1 MPLMELKIDPEFKNL
16 IRPLQTKEYLQLEN
30 NIIMD
35 GCRDA
40 IITWNG
46 IIIDGHNR
54 YEICHRHNIDFRIH
68 EMEFDCREA
77 VMAWICANQLGRR
90 NISEET
96 KKYLIGVQYHSEKI
110 VASKRNARGINQYNF
125 EDFNKDE
132 MTSEE
137 IERHIG
143 KRTAERVAEEHHV
156 AHGTVQ
162 KYALYSSALDKIGEH
177 EPELVKRIL
186 SGDVKISHRNVLE
199 VSKFEPKDIRKFH
212 RYVKKHPEKFV
223 RYSNT
228 RNAMSTGRRELDPT
242 KIPMGPSVKDMPA
255 FDPDAEISSLTL
267 TIPSWANS
275 IERAKTK
282 ADLTIV
288 SDKARANLISALYN
302 LQNCVDGMLDAIK
315 EEDK

>member
-1 MPLMELKIDPEFKNL
+1 MELTIDTEFKGL
-16 IRPLQTKEYLQLEN
+16 IKPLQTKEYLQLEN

-54 YEICHRHNIDFRIH
+54 YEICHRHNIPFRIH

-77 VMAWICANQLGRR
+77 VIAWICANQLGRR

-96 KKYLIGVQYHSEKI
+96 RKYLIGVQYHTEKV
-110 VASKRNARGINQYNF
+110 VASKRNARGVNQYSSD
-125 EDFNKDE
+125 DFGSE
-132 MTSEE
+132 MTVEE
-137 IERHIG
+137 LEREIN
-143 KRTAERVAEEHHV
+143 KSTADRIADEHHI

-162 KYALYSSALDKIGEH
+162 KYSIYSNALDEIAKVD
-177 EPELVKRIL
+177 PELVSKIL
-186 SGDVKISHRNVLE
+186 SGDIKISHKNVVE

-212 RYVKKHPEKFV
+212 RYVKKHPEKFI
-223 RYSNT
+223 RYSST
-228 RNAMSTGRRELDPT
+228 RNAVNTGRRELDPD
-242 KIPMGPSVKDMPA
+242 KYKGPSVKDMPA
-255 FDPDAEISSLTL
+255 FDPDAEVSSLTL
-267 TIPSWANS
+267 TIPSWASS
-275 IERAKTK
+275 IERTKNK

-288 SDKARANLISALYN
+288 SDKARANLVSALYN
-302 LQNCVDGMLDAIK
+302 LQNCVDGMLKAIK

>member
-1 MPLMELKIDPEFKNL
+1 MELRIDPEFKNL
-16 IRPLQTKEYLQLEN
+16 IKPLHTKEFLQLEN

-54 YEICHRHNIDFRIH
+54 YEICHRHNIPFRIH
-68 EMEFDCREA
+68 EMEFDCRES
-77 VMAWICANQLGRR
+77 VLSWICANQLGRR

-96 KKYLIGVQYHSEKI
+96 RKYLIGVQYHSEKI

-125 EDFNKDE
+125 EDFNTEE
-132 MTSEE
+132 MTNEE
-137 IERHIG
+137 IERHIVR
-143 KRTAERVAEEHHV
+143 RTAERIADEYHI

-162 KYALYSSALDKIGEH
+162 KYSIYSQALDDIKDV
-177 EPELVKRIL
+177 EPELVQKIL
-186 SGDVKISHRNVLE
+186 SGDIKISHKNVVE
-199 VSKFEPKDIRKFH
+199 VSKFEPKEIRKFY

-228 RNAMSTGRRELDPT
+228 RNAVNTGRRETDSE
-242 KIPMGPSVKDMPA
+242 KYKGPSVKDMPA

-267 TIPSWANS
+267 TIPSWSSS
-275 IERAKTK
+275 IERTKTN
-282 ADLTIV
+282 ADLSIV
-288 SDKARANLISALYN
+288 SDKARENLISALYN
-302 LQNCVDGMLDAIK
+302 LQNCVDEMLKAIK
-315 EEDK
+315 EDK